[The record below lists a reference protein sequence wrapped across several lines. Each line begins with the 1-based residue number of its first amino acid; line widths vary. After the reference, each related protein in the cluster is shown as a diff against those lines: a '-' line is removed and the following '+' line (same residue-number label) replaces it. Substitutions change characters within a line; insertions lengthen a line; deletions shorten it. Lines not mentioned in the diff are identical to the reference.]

1 MVHKLGLLTE
11 WTYED
16 VPVQAHAGVA
26 GSRPVTKNQ
35 RLGKTYTAGN
45 IEAAR
50 IIAVDPDRYPG
61 LLQEW
66 ARRVLSPSVRSTEPA
81 IRRVA

>member
-1 MVHKLGLLTE
+1 MTSKQLKIDR
-11 WTYED
+11 Y
-16 VPVQAHAGVA
+16 
-26 GSRPVTKNQ
+26 R
-35 RLGKTYTAGN
+35 AGN

>member
-1 MVHKLGLLTE
+1 MAPKLHLAE
-11 WTYED
+11 TY
-16 VPVQAHAGVA
+16 PRQN
-26 GSRPVTKNQ
+26 R
-35 RLGKTYTAGN
+35 
-45 IEAAR
+45 EAAK
-50 IIAVDPDRYPG
+50 IIAAEPDRYPG